1 MIFIFLFFTL
11 AYCVIL
17 SFSWY
22 NAIGY
27 IKYPHSDKFENI
39 LLGLMMTTA
48 VVLMFTVAL
57 SKFVFYSRDITTNVR
72 ITEVAK
78 VGNKVTVNHNNSE
91 ITKVNIN
98 NVKISRNNHDYVKV
112 KDTQIIIQSKIMQT
126 INGSKIGYHDKKYTV
141 YLGNKST
148 LNDLGIK
155 VHKSN
160 K

>member
-1 MIFIFLFFTL
+1 M
-11 AYCVIL
+11 IL

-27 IKYPHSDKFENI
+27 INYPHSEDFDS
-39 LLGLMMTTA
+39 LLIVLAFATTI
-48 VVLMFTVAL
+48 VLMFTIAL
-57 SKFVFYSRDITTNVR
+57 SNFMFYDRNTTTNIR

-78 VGNKVTVNHNNSE
+78 VGNRVTVNHNNSE

-98 NVKISRNNHDYVKV
+98 NVKISSNNQDYVKV
-112 KDTQIIIQSKIMQT
+112 TDSQKIMNSKIMQAMK
-126 INGSKIGYHDKKYTV
+126 GSKIGYHDKTYTV

-148 LNDLGIK
+148 LNELGIK

>member
-1 MIFIFLFFTL
+1 
-11 AYCVIL
+11 
-17 SFSWY
+17 
-22 NAIGY
+22 
-27 IKYPHSDKFENI
+27 
-39 LLGLMMTTA
+39 MMTTA